1 MQQQV
6 SVWDYLKHQLQVLK
20 LEIADETA
28 QQVPF
33 DFWGG
38 YVGYLGYEL
47 KAECGGEHAHQAPRL
62 MQLCF
67 WQTGALLPCTYTYM
81 DSRIDSCMN
90 MCTADA
96 SHWQLAQYSV
106 HPPAHAAINIA
117 LHVISSRHHEFG
129 IAFPSACKPCSSG
142 MHPVVAP
149 FHIGSRQW

>member
-47 KAECGGEHAHQAPRL
+47 KAECGGEHAHQAPTPDAAMFLADR
-62 MQLCF
+62 CF
-67 WQTGALLPCTYTYM
+67 T
-81 DSRIDSCMN
+81 
-90 MCTADA
+90 
-96 SHWQLAQYSV
+96 
-106 HPPAHAAINIA
+106 A
-117 LHVISSRHHEFG
+117 LHLHLYGLTHRFMHEHVHSRCLTLAACPVFSTSTSSCCYQHC
-129 IAFPSACKPCSSG
+129 IACHFIT
-142 MHPVVAP
+142 AP
-149 FHIGSRQW
+149 